1 VAYFPCALPGP
12 LIFIETA
19 LRAAVGTLYEALS
32 FSCRDILKTRAGISW
47 KCGRILKAII
57 KQAHPGELVDDFHQ
71 LYRFLS
77 PIDRLLWYF
86 FIAELI
92 SRFVASWTSMLYV
105 AQQCNAPDNKSADS
119 KPGPYFGTFG
129 GTWGAPVQPW
139 TTHDARC
146 CVTTPF
152 GFDVFYPCNFS
163 ILWIAQADVEPT
175 SGTGPGTVSTRIVR
189 QSDGKVVAQNDG
201 RAQPAGNYVSASFFD
216 NVNELQ
222 LGHSDSFFLEWQ
234 PTGPMKLT
242 GHAHLTAAKDITPI
256 KPGGCDI
263 AHTHTI

>member
-86 FIAELI
+86 FLAELL

-105 AQQCNAPDNKSADS
+105 AQQCKAPDNQSADS

-129 GTWGAPVQPW
+129 GTWGAPAQPW

-163 ILWIAQADVEPT
+163 ILWIAEAEPLGGSVGSVEC
-175 SGTGPGTVSTRIVR
+175 RIR
-189 QSDGKVVAQNDG
+189 RESDGKIVASNAG
-201 RAQPAGNYVSASFFD
+201 RPQISGNWVSASYYD
-216 NVNELQ
+216 NVNDLQ
-222 LGHSDSFFLEWQ
+222 LGTSDGFILEWK
-234 PTGPMKLT
+234 PTGPMRLT
-242 GHAHLTAAKDITPI
+242 GHAHLTAAKDITPV